1 MNTSLLLAENI
12 GDLMN
17 EEFLPDPVPL
27 FGGLFGGGPMV
38 NPSFRTAF
46 YLTLVVLVLCLLFR
60 FLVFPRFKKVPGAFQ
75 ALIEKAC
82 ETAEGIVN
90 DNSTRS
96 RLFLGG
102 FAFGSWVYIGLGTLC
117 ELLGIRA
124 ILVDLNACLA
134 LAVVAYAVM
143 LYGGIRYNKV
153 RGALSILKD
162 FSLLLSM
169 SFRLFGSMIGG
180 LLMTTLVYQYVAL
193 SVGVPVVVGV
203 IFTLFHAV
211 IQSYVYSL
219 LTAMFYGE
227 ASEERVLDGSDLEKK
242 QKRKKRAKKGALNA
256 EIKRA

>member
-1 MNTSLLLAENI
+1 MITSALLADDI
-12 GDLMN
+12 GQLMN

-38 NPSFRTAF
+38 NPSFKTAF
-46 YLTLVVLVLCLLFR
+46 YLTVVVLVLCLLFR
-60 FLVFPRFKKVPGAFQ
+60 FVVFPRFKKIPGAFQ
-75 ALIEKAC
+75 ALMEKAC
-82 ETAEGIVN
+82 ETAEGLVAG
-90 DNSTRS
+90 NSDKS
-96 RLFLGG
+96 RLFLGA
-102 FAFGSWVYIGLGTLC
+102 FAFSSWVYIGLGTLC

-134 LAVVAYAVM
+134 LAVTAYAIM

-153 RGALSILKD
+153 RGALSMLKD
-162 FSLLLSM
+162 ISLLLSM

-180 LLMTTLVYQYVAL
+180 LLMTTLVYHYLAL
-193 SVGVPVVVGV
+193 SFGIPVLVGI

-219 LTAMFYGE
+219 LTSMFYGE
-227 ASEERVLDGSDLEKK
+227 ASEDRVVLPDSAKSG
-242 QKRKKRAKKGALNA
+242 KRPRRKKKGALSA